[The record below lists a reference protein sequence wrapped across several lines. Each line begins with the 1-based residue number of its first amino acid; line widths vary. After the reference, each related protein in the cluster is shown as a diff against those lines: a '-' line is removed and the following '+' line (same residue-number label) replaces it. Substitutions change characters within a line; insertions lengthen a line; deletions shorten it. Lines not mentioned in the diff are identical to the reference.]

1 VVKRYIQKQSYAALN
16 FFRTALIKQFSMNSQ
31 TPSKF
36 NKVVVINP
44 SNDGTFEKVIER
56 PKKGNFKNYIKGFK
70 KDRLKA
76 I

>member
-1 VVKRYIQKQSYAALN
+1 
-16 FFRTALIKQFSMNSQ
+16 MNSQ